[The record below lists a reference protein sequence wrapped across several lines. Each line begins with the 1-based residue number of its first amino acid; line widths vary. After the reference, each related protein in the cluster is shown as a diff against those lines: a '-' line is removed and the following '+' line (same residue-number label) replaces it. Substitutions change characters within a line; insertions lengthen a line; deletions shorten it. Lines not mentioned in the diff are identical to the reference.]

1 MTHTKKQL
9 LNDIKKVN
17 GVRLMSEYTNANI
30 IVSIAQIHFGIE
42 STGANFVNE
51 VGAVVRLSQRWN

>member
-1 MTHTKKQL
+1 MTRTQL
-9 LNDIKKVN
+9 LTDIAKIK
-17 GVRLMSEYTNANI
+17 GVMSMSNHSNANI

-51 VGAVVRLSQRWN
+51 VGAVVRLSMKWN